1 MGFNPST
8 KKQTTIFIN
17 RDRFQPI
24 YKKTNN
30 NIHQWRWVSTH
41 LQKNKQQYS
50 SIEMG
55 FNPSTKKQ
63 TTIGL

>member
-17 RDRFQPI
+17 RDGFQPI
-24 YKKTNN
+24 YK
-30 NIHQWRWVSTH
+30 
-41 LQKNKQQYS
+41 KNKQQYS

-55 FNPSTKKQ
+55 FNPSTKKTNNNWALAKINYQ
-63 TTIGL
+63 NN